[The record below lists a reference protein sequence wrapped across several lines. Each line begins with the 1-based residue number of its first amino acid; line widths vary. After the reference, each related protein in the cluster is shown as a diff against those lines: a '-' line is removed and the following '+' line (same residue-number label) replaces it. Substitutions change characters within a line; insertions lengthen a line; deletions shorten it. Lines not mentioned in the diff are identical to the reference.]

1 MELEDLLQFIDK
13 EDKRLKEY
21 YEDSDNQKTTLVR
34 STKLAEEVGELCG
47 EVLAHNSLQ
56 RKEKSKRHNSEELSE
71 EFADVIIVTLLLAK
85 TMNINIR
92 ESLRKKI
99 EKVDKRY

>member
-1 MELEDLLQFIDK
+1 MKLEELLQFIDK
-13 EDKRLKEY
+13 EDQRLKEY
-21 YEDSDNQKTTLVR
+21 YRDFNNQKIASVR

-56 RKEKSKRHNSEELSE
+56 RKEKSKRHDPEELSE

-85 TMNINIR
+85 SMSVDIER
-92 ESLRKKI
+92 SLQKKI
-99 EKVDKRY
+99 EKVNKRY